1 METLGTKCP
10 IKRGVRVREGIVHCW
25 NMSQCPLMGGVGL
38 REVSS
43 ATVWSNCNQQRVCAR
58 RTRREVHFLLPFVA
72 VYNLL
77 F

>member
-10 IKRGVRVREGIVHCW
+10 LKRGVRVREVTVRCW

-43 ATVWSNCNQQRVCAR
+43 ATVWSNFNQQRVCAR
-58 RTRREVHFLLPFVA
+58 RTRREVHFLLPFLA